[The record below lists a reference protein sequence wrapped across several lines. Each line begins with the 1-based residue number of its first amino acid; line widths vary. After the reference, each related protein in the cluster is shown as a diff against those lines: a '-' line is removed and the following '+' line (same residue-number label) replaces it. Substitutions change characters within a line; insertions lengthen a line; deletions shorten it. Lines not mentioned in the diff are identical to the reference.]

1 MCKICYDF
9 FIISFQL
16 LKLRKQN
23 PLTNKKMVYPPVVIW
38 PPICLDYHVRNRHQP
53 NYYCHLGLWGI
64 VDGIELNLQH
74 FQWKAWF
81 VLDPCQSLEKII
93 NFTGLGQND
102 NVSTIRKLQL
112 NLFDSCNMIL
122 PSALVST
129 LCVAHNSQPKK
140 QRPKLLLKELL
151 IFL

>member
-1 MCKICYDF
+1 MA
-9 FIISFQL
+9 SHL
-16 LKLRKQN
+16 LGL
-23 PLTNKKMVYPPVVIW
+23 P
-38 PPICLDYHVRNRHQP
+38 RHQP
-53 NYYCHLGLWGI
+53 NYYCHLRLWGI

-74 FQWKAWF
+74 FQSKARF

-93 NFTGLGQND
+93 NLTGLGQND

-129 LCVAHNSQPKK
+129 LCVAYNSQPKK